1 MALEKKAHLKDKK
14 EHEKPKHHEHPKDM
28 KKEMP
33 KKHMGRGK

>member
-1 MALEKKAHLKDKK
+1 MALEKKAHLKEKK
-14 EHEKPKHHEHPKDM
+14 EHEKPKHEHPKDM